1 MRLQVKYDS
10 KAMSLK
16 SEKNRTLPGKYDC
29 NEGRR
34 TGGDTVE
41 KTNTD
46 KVVLKRTVKT
56 KQRRCCSKK
65 NSCNS
70 RITICSQK
78 NS

>member
-1 MRLQVKYDS
+1 MRLQVKYNS

-16 SEKNRTLPGKYDC
+16 SRKNRTLPGKYDC

-34 TGGDTVE
+34 TAGDIVE

-46 KVVLKRTVKT
+46 KVVLKRTLKT
-56 KQRRCCSKK
+56 KQGRYCSKK

-70 RITICSQK
+70 AIRICS
-78 NS
+78 